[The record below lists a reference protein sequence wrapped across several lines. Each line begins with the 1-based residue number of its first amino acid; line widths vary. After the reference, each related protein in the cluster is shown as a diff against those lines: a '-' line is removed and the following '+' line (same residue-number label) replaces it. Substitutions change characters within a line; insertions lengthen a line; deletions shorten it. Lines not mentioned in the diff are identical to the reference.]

1 MVPPKIVRGAG
12 DCAGGQPKFSFS
24 AMSMP
29 TGSRHGLW
37 LVHLVD
43 ANRGMLDS
51 RESQLNV
58 GSMIGVRCTCSKSAA
73 KALL

>member
-29 TGSRHGLW
+29 IGSRHGLW

-51 RESQLNV
+51 RELQL
-58 GSMIGVRCTCSKSAA
+58 
-73 KALL
+73 